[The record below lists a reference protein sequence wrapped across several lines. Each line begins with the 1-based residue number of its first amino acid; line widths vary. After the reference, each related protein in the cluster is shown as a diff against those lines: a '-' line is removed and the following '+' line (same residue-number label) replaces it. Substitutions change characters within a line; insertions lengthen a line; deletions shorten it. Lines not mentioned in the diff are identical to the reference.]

1 MTKKKYLQEL
11 IEEELNK
18 DKNSSFDETVKNEG
32 SDNKPS
38 EKTEDDNLEEN
49 KKKKCMKSEESP
61 ADNDEKKSDAEKK
74 EENDDSEDDDSED
87 DDDDQDKKGDD
98 DKKPAGDIKNEAVEQ
113 LIEMVESGLSS
124 HEIAERIFK
133 VTQESVLEAVNKK
146 TENLEDSIEEKYTS
160 ILESQIS
167 ELEKEFVLAAKDIV
181 SKRIAVLESEYQEI
195 AEENKNYKEVIDNIL
210 SVSEDFDDKISGLEE
225 ENQKLKTQNQILENT
240 VLFKDKIKNFVMSDI
255 DRLNTVITEESFALG
270 KKDFEK
276 ALDEAF
282 EKFNLTETVEDKKS
296 SEVRDAPKNVNEEHL
311 DIIESARALKNKT
324 FWF

>member
-18 DKNSSFDETVKNEG
+18 NKNPSSDEPSLKNEG
-32 SDNKPS
+32 CDDKSSK
-38 EKTEDDNLEEN
+38 KAEDDNLEEN
-49 KKKKCMKSEESP
+49 KKKGMKSEESP
-61 ADNDEKKSDAEKK
+61 VDDKNKDDADKK
-74 EENDDSEDDDSED
+74 EENDDTDSED
-87 DDDDQDKKGDD
+87 DDESDKKDN

-113 LIEMVESGLSS
+113 LIEMIESGLSS
-124 HEIAERIFK
+124 REIAERIFK
-133 VTQESVLEAVNKK
+133 VTQESVLDAVNKK
-146 TENLEDSIEEKYTS
+146 TDNLEESIEEKYTS

-167 ELEKEFVLAAKDIV
+167 ELEKEFLSAAKDIV
-181 SKRIAVLESEYQEI
+181 SEKISIIESEYKEI
-195 AEENKNYKEVIDNIL
+195 AEENKKYKEVIDNIL

-225 ENQKLKTQNQILENT
+225 ENQELKKQNLILENT
-240 VLFKDKIKNFVMSDI
+240 VLFKDKTKNFVMSDI
-255 DRLNTVITEESFALG
+255 DRINTVITEESFTLG

-296 SEVRDAPKNVNEEHL
+296 SEVQDSPKNVNEEHL
-311 DIIESARALKNKT
+311 DIIASARALKNKT